1 MVNYQN
7 SKIYKIE
14 PICEHEENEI
24 YIGSTTKEYLSQRM
38 DKHRSGFKQWKNG
51 KGTHVRSYDLFD
63 KYGVENCNIL
73 LIENFP
79 CEKVDELRTREGHF
93 IRTLNCVNKL
103 IAGRTTK
110 EYKQVYYIENKE
122 KINEANKQ
130 NYRKTL
136 ETSKLRIKNYN
147 NNHKEKIDEYQKQY
161 QIENLEA
168 LKKYRRE
175 YFQRKQE
182 EKKQKQINI
191 NLNDVIDV

>member
-1 MVNYQN
+1 M
-7 SKIYKIE
+7 
-14 PICEHEENEI
+14 
-24 YIGSTTKEYLSQRM
+24 
-38 DKHRSGFKQWKNG
+38 
-51 KGTHVRSYDLFD
+51 
-63 KYGVENCNIL
+63 
-73 LIENFP
+73 
-79 CEKVDELRTREGHF
+79 
-93 IRTLNCVNKL
+93 NCVNKL